1 MQNATV
7 RNRRVVRSAALIVAS
22 LIAAACSGN
31 GGAEPPQSTTGP
43 PDSTV
48 SAATSTTAP
57 KVGGS
62 LKMGMFSETVGL
74 DPVLLNGGGTSG
86 AIESAAIYD
95 SIMRFDTTT
104 KKFEP
109 QIADSLSPNGDFSE
123 WTLKLRPGVKFSDG
137 TDYDADA
144 VVFGMKRHTIFGSRA
159 AGLVDNIKAYTVVDK
174 LTLKFTLN
182 GPWVNFPYL
191 LASTPGMIPS
201 PTAVKAACGF
211 IQEIPPPVCLFNTK
225 PIGAGPF
232 KLESYKPKEAINL
245 VRNDSYWAGKPYLD
259 ALSFVVL
266 AGAPASYDALS
277 TDTLQMAFLREPE
290 VVKKALDER
299 KVASYVNMQWLGGVA
314 MMNNGKVNCKSAL
327 PLAQCLGKADGL
339 TLLDTIT
346 ADSRIRRAVAFAL
359 DPNVINQR
367 ADAGTGY
374 PGGEFFQKTSQ
385 WASAAP
391 VNAYNLE
398 SAKKLVDDVRKEGK
412 WDGTI
417 RVNCHN
423 APSRQSWAQT
433 ASTLLTAAG
442 FTVKLKNDYD
452 RTTFETD
459 VLVNKSY
466 DVACW
471 GFNLAE
477 EGPEI
482 ALQQTVAST
491 ATANGMNYVNL
502 DIDAQIKNLRE
513 GKTDAER
520 KAALE
525 RIQDIWRTEMPA
537 AVYEAVPEMI
547 AWQKKVHGLKT
558 TVGTVVLFDK
568 AWIS

>member
-1 MQNATV
+1 M
-7 RNRRVVRSAALIVAS
+7 SALIVAS

-31 GGAEPPQSTTGP
+31 GGAEPPQTNTDP
-43 PDSTV
+43 PNSTV
-48 SAATSTTAP
+48 SPATSTTSP

-109 QIADSLSPNGDFSE
+109 QIADSLSPNVDFSE

-144 VVFGMKRHTIFGSRA
+144 VVFGMKRHTTFGSRA
-159 AGLVDNIKAYTVVDK
+159 AGLVDNIKAFTVVDK

-211 IQEIPPPVCLFNTK
+211 IQEIPPQVCLFNTK

-232 KLESYKPKEAINL
+232 KLDSYKPKEAINL
-245 VRNDSYWAGKPYLD
+245 VRNDSYWGGKPYLD
-259 ALSFVVL
+259 SLSFVVL
-266 AGAPASYDALS
+266 SGAPASYDALI

-290 VVKKALDER
+290 VVKKALDNR
-299 KVASYVNMQWLGGVA
+299 KVESYVNMQWLGGVA
-314 MMNNGKVNCKSAL
+314 MMNNGKVNCKRGL
-327 PLAQCLGKADGL
+327 PLAQCLGKADGV
-339 TLLDTIT
+339 TVLDTIT

-367 ADAGTGY
+367 ANAGAGY

-385 WASAAP
+385 WASVAP

-398 SAKKLVDDVRKEGK
+398 SAKKLVDEVRKEGK

-433 ASTLLTAAG
+433 VSMLLTAAG

-471 GFNLAE
+471 GFNVAE
-477 EGPEI
+477 EAPEV
-482 ALQQTVAST
+482 ALQQSVALT

-525 RIQDIWRTEMPA
+525 RIQDVWRTDMPA

-547 AWQKKVHGLKT
+547 AWEKKVHGLKP